1 MTTSTRSLRR
11 GGIAAAAVLAAA
23 GAALAAPEPALPAVA
38 AVQDDQLTSGPL
50 SEIDERL
57 PMLSQTRTKFTR
69 IDILW
74 NQVAPTRP
82 ANARSHQ
89 DPAYDWSRTDRIMC
103 GLAKRG
109 IVPMVAAFSTPV
121 WAAIGGRDLFNGT
134 EVNPARPNL
143 VHYQNF
149 MFALSKRYNG
159 RQSPAVKDATCTARF
174 LPRVRHWEV
183 WNEPQIERTL
193 SPQRGRVAL
202 KHYLKMTTRAYK
214 QIRKGQRVR
223 SGRRP
228 YLGNRKPIVMAGA
241 GAPRSSTNARG
252 VSALT
257 WMRVMLRSSAK
268 FDAYS
273 QHIYPA
279 AAPLK
284 KTRAFPS
291 WSSLPQMTREIDRVK
306 KRRGM
311 KVYITE
317 AGYTTGRGVR
327 TGKGAVRTLRQQRTF
342 LKQIYTRVKAAR
354 SKRFPV
360 IMWFNLSDNPSW
372 PGGLLRENGT
382 KKPSW
387 AAFRAQAKRTK
398 RLPAELRR

>member
-1 MTTSTRSLRR
+1 MTTSTTLRR
-11 GGIAAAAVLAAA
+11 GGISAVALAAAAA
-23 GAALAAPEPALPAVA
+23 AALAAPEPALPAVA

-57 PMLSQTRTKFTR
+57 PLLSQTRTKFTR

-74 NQVAPTRP
+74 SQVAPTRP

-109 IVPMVAAFSTPV
+109 IVPMVAAFSTPT
-121 WAAIGGRDLFNGT
+121 WAAIGQKDMFNGT

-143 VHYQNF
+143 THYQNF
-149 MFALSKRYNG
+149 VFALAKRYNG
-159 RQSPAVKDATCTARF
+159 RQRPAVKDETCTTRF
-174 LPRVRHWEV
+174 LPRVRHWEI

-193 SPQRGRVAL
+193 APQVVRGRKVAL
-202 KHYLKMTTRAYK
+202 SHYIKMTTRAYR
-214 QIRKGQRVR
+214 QIRRAQ
-223 SGRRP
+223 RP
-228 YLGNRKPIVMAGA
+228 YFGKRKPIVIAGA
-241 GAPRSSTNARG
+241 GAPRSSTNSTG

-257 WMRVMLRSSAK
+257 WMRAMLKSSAK

-279 AAPLK
+279 AAPLAR
-284 KTRAFPS
+284 TRAFPS
-291 WSSLPQMTREIDRVK
+291 WRSLPRMLREIDRRK

-327 TGKGAVRTLRQQRTF
+327 TGKGAVRTPAQQRSF
-342 LKQIYTRVKAAR
+342 LRQIYTRVKAAR

-360 IMWFNLSDNPSW
+360 IMWFNLSDNPAW

>member
-1 MTTSTRSLRR
+1 MTTSTRSPRR
-11 GGIAAAAVLAAA
+11 GAIAAAAALTALGAGLAAA
-23 GAALAAPEPALPAVA
+23 PPALPAVA

-57 PMLSQTRTKFTR
+57 PLLSQTRTRFTR

-82 ANARSHQ
+82 ANARNHQ
-89 DPAYDWSRTDRIMC
+89 DPAYDWSRTDRIIC
-103 GLAKRG
+103 GLAKRN
-109 IVPMVAAFSTPV
+109 IVPMVASFSTPT
-121 WAAIGGRDLFNGT
+121 WAAIGNQDLFNGT

-143 VHYQNF
+143 THYQNWV
-149 MFALSKRYNG
+149 FALAKRYNG
-159 RQSPAVKDATCTARF
+159 RQRPAVKDPTCTARF
-174 LPRVRHWEV
+174 LPRVRHWEI

-193 SPQRGRVAL
+193 APQRGRIAL
-202 KHYLKMTTRAYK
+202 KHYLKMTTRAYR
-214 QIRKGQRVR
+214 QIYRAQ
-223 SGRRP
+223 RP
-228 YLGNRKPIVMAGA
+228 YFGKRKPIVIAGA
-241 GAPRSSTNARG
+241 GAPRSTTNARG

-268 FDAYS
+268 FNAYS
-273 QHIYPA
+273 QHVYPA

-284 KTRAFPS
+284 RTRAYPS
-291 WSSLPQMTREIDRVK
+291 WSSLPRMLKEIDRVK

-327 TGKGAVRTLRQQRTF
+327 TGKGAVRTLAQQRVF

-354 SKRFPV
+354 SPRFPV
-360 IMWFNLSDNPSW
+360 IMWFNLSDNVAW

-387 AAFRAQAKRTK
+387 SVFRAQAKRTK

>member
-1 MTTSTRSLRR
+1 MTTSLNLRR
-11 GGIAAAAVLAAA
+11 TGIAAAAALAAA
-23 GAALAAPEPALPAVA
+23 GGALAMPEPALPAVA

-57 PMLSQTRTKFTR
+57 PLLSATKTKFTR

-109 IVPMVAAFSTPV
+109 IVPMVASFSTPT
-121 WAAIGGRDLFNGT
+121 WAAIGNKDLFNGT

-143 VHYQNF
+143 THYQNWV
-149 MFALSKRYNG
+149 FALAKRYNG
-159 RQSPAVKDATCTARF
+159 RQKPAVKDPTCTMKF

-193 SPQRGRVAL
+193 SPQVVGRKRVAL
-202 KHYLKMTTRAYK
+202 QHYVKMTTRAYK
-214 QIRKGQRVR
+214 QIRKAQK
-223 SGRRP
+223 P
-228 YLGNRKPIVMAGA
+228 YFGKRKPIVIAGA
-241 GAPRSSTNARG
+241 GAPLSSTSKTGTSAR
-252 VSALT
+252 T
-257 WMRVMLRSSAK
+257 WMKAMLRSSAK

-284 KTRAFPS
+284 KTPAYPS
-291 WSSLPQMTREIDRVK
+291 WSSLPVMLKEIDRVK

-327 TGKGAVRTLRQQRTF
+327 TGKGAVRTAAQQKLF
-342 LKQIYTRVKAAR
+342 LKHIYTRVKAAR

-360 IMWFNLSDNPSW
+360 IMWFNLTDNPSW
-372 PGGLLRENGT
+372 PGGILRENKT

-387 AAFRAQAKRTK
+387 AVFRAQAKRTK
-398 RLPAELRR
+398 KLPAELRR